1 MREKRFRGN
10 VPHNQ
15 FMSDTLH
22 DLLQEQRK
30 TNSLLRIIVDEQ
42 EAEGTAEKLGKVLD
56 GRKGKGKRK

>member
-22 DLLQEQRK
+22 DILEELKK
-30 TNSLLRIIVDEQ
+30 TNSLLRKLVTEQ

-56 GRKGKGKRK
+56 GRKGKRK